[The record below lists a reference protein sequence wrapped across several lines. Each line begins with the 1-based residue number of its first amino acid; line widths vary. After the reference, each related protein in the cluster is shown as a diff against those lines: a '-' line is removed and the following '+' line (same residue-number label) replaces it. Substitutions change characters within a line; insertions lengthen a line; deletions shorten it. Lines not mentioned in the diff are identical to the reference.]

1 MTGAMDHVAL
11 EKLIQEE
18 IAKGNKPFFLNSVAG
33 STVMGSFDD
42 HHALSA
48 ICKKYGMW
56 HHVDACWGGFLVLSE
71 QWKEKLF
78 NGIEKIDSVAFN
90 PHKGL
95 GVPGQCSLLI
105 TNNKKDALRKSNTSG
120 ASYLFHETEYSKYD
134 IGDKTLSCGRRAD
147 SFKLWLSMKKHGMD
161 GFVRIADYAMEKSIY
176 ITKRIREQPDKF
188 EMVNDPMGVNIC
200 FWYFPPA
207 FRGDK
212 KSEYTD
218 ELKTQTH
225 KLIFERFQ
233 QHGTVLIQHN
243 PLPEYN
249 LPNFLRLVLKGEKSS
264 IEDMDYLL
272 SEIDRIGN
280 DITAE
285 TFVK

>member
-1 MTGAMDHVAL
+1 
-11 EKLIQEE
+11 
-18 IAKGNKPFFLNSVAG
+18 
-33 STVMGSFDD
+33 MGSFDD

-78 NGIEKIDSVAFN
+78 NGSEKFDSVAFN

-105 TNNKKDALRKSNTSG
+105 TNNKKDALRMSNTSG

-147 SFKLWLSMKKHGMD
+147 SFKLWLSMKKHGME
-161 GFVRIADYAMEKSIY
+161 GFVRFADYAMEKSIY
-176 ITKRIREQPDKF
+176 ITKRIKEQPDKF
-188 EMVNDPMGVNIC
+188 EMVNEPMGVNIC
-200 FWYFPPA
+200 FWYNPPA

-218 ELKTQTH
+218 EFKTQTH
-225 KLIFERFQ
+225 KLIFERF
-233 QHGTVLIQHN
+233 
-243 PLPEYN
+243 
-249 LPNFLRLVLKGEKSS
+249 
-264 IEDMDYLL
+264 
-272 SEIDRIGN
+272 
-280 DITAE
+280 
-285 TFVK
+285 